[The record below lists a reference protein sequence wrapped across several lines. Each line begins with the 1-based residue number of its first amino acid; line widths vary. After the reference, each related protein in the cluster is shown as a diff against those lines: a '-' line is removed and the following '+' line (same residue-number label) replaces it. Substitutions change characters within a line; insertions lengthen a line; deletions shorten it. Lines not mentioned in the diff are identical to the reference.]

1 MIEDYFSA
9 EDSMYAAYNA
19 ELELRQYFESD
30 EYRELLNRE
39 LMIAS
44 ELQKDICYDY

>member
-19 ELELRQYFESD
+19 ELELREYFESD

-39 LMIAS
+39 LMIAA
-44 ELQKDICYDY
+44 EEQKDILYE